1 MKKLRL
7 NSISALIYQILLIIS
22 GLILPKCYLIFYGSE
37 VNGLLSSITQF
48 LSFINICDM
57 GISAVISSALYKPLA
72 ENDDNLIS
80 KVFVY
85 SQRFFRKIS
94 YILLFYVFILI
105 LVYPYMVIEKFD
117 FVFTA
122 TLILCMSISNFSQYF
137 LGISYQLL
145 LNADQR
151 SYVQLS
157 INGITL
163 IANTLVGVL
172 IMLLGGNIHF
182 VKLSTS
188 LIYVLRPIL
197 MAVYVKKKYRIDYKI
212 KTDSSIVTQKRNG
225 IIQHISYMIC
235 ENTDVAVLTLFSTLS
250 NVSIY
255 SIYYFVLNSIKSL
268 INAGTTGI
276 QAMFGNIIAKNEMGK
291 LREVYNVFEWVIH
304 TIITLLF
311 TITGKMIVPFVLIYT
326 SGTNDAIYEAPLFAM
341 LMTIAFGMNSIRNA
355 MYILIRSA
363 GHYKQTQTA
372 SMVEALINISISIA
386 LVHKFGLVGVAI
398 GTLLSAIF
406 YSIYLTFYLKKEIL
420 NRKIAKTLKQFIVD
434 VVSVIVMILTTSPV
448 VVDSKTIIGWIST
461 AILITIICILDVFLI
476 QMIFYN
482 KMLKKC
488 LKSLFAGLHKSQT
501 IKR

>member
-7 NSISALIYQILLIIS
+7 NSISALIYQILLIAS
-22 GLILPKCYLIFYGSE
+22 GLILPRCYLIFYGSE

-72 ENDDNLIS
+72 ENDNKLIS

-94 YILLFYVFILI
+94 YILLAYVLVLI
-105 LVYPYMVIEKFD
+105 LVYPYMVIEKFN

-151 SYVQLS
+151 SYIQLV
-157 INGITL
+157 INAITL
-163 IANTLVGVL
+163 IANTIISVL
-172 IMLLGGNIHF
+172 IMLLGGSIHF
-182 VKLSTS
+182 VKLITS
-188 LIYVLRPIL
+188 LIYILRPVL
-197 MAVYVKKKYRIDYKI
+197 MAIYVKKKYKIDYKI
-212 KTDSSIVTQKRNG
+212 ETNSEVVTQKRNG

-235 ENTDVAVLTLFSTLS
+235 ENTDIAVLTLFSTLS
-250 NVSIY
+250 NVSVY
-255 SIYYFVLNSIKSL
+255 SIYYLVLNSIKSL
-268 INAGTTGI
+268 INASTTGI
-276 QAMFGNIIAKNEMGK
+276 QAMFGNIIAKDETEK
-291 LREVYNVFEWVIH
+291 LRALYDVFEWVMH

-311 TITGKMIVPFVLIYT
+311 TITAKMIVPFVLIYT
-326 SGTNDAIYEAPLFAM
+326 NGTNDAPYEAPLFAT
-341 LMTIAFGMNSIRNA
+341 LMTAAFGISSIRNS

-372 SMVEALINISISIA
+372 SMIEALINISISIT

-398 GTLLSAIF
+398 GTLLSAVF
-406 YSIYLTFYLKKEIL
+406 YSTYLMFYLKKEIL
-420 NRKIAKTLKQFIVD
+420 NRKIAKTLKQLIVD
-434 VVSVIVMILTTSPV
+434 IVSVIVMVLTTIPIINGNKNIIAWIATAAFTTIV
-448 VVDSKTIIGWIST
+448 CVLDTII
-461 AILITIICILDVFLI
+461 I

-482 KMLKKC
+482 KMLRKTMT
-488 LKSLFAGLHKSQT
+488 SFYAGLHKSQK
-501 IKR
+501 IK